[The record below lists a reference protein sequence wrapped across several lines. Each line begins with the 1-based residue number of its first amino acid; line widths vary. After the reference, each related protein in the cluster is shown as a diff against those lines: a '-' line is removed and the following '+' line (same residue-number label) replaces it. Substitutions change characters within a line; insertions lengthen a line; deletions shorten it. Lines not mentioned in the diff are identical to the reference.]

1 VASAGDGEQK
11 AKGTM
16 SNAHQTH
23 GRPGA
28 RKSKMVRR
36 TAVAV
41 VALCVIAGAALG
53 ISQMVGTPA
62 AAGERTLDTFVVAPT
77 AFNVSTTSSG
87 ELEAKNQ
94 IEVRSELEIRSTIV
108 EVIEEGKV
116 VKKGDLLARL
126 DSDQIQTQITDVS
139 LRVDTSVAELEKAT
153 TACKIQEK
161 ENASKISQARLK
173 VTLAE
178 LALRQWEEGDKVQK
192 LRDHEQAITK
202 ATEEEVRLREKYEKC
217 VALEKKGYVSTDQM
231 KRDKLEYD
239 DGVRALQ
246 KATLAREIYEKYEVP
261 SEQASKKSDV
271 DQAKEELERV
281 EEQTKIELK
290 GKEAERVTADRKL
303 GTNREQLAKLQRQL
317 ERCTIVAP
325 ADGLV
330 VYATSMERSRR
341 GWDDSGPLTIGRE
354 VHPNMALFILP
365 DTSEMVATV
374 RVHETLASRIREGQ
388 TATVKVDAV
397 GGRVFPARVTNIG
410 ILAESS
416 GWRDPNLR
424 EYTVKLG
431 LQAVEGVE
439 LKPSM
444 RCEAEIIMGNVQDA
458 LAVPIQ
464 AVHNDGMLRF
474 VMVETDGSSKYTRR
488 PVRLGRVSESMG
500 EVVAGLNAGERVLLR
515 KATPGETLDKEF
527 SDAELL
533 AVGLKRGDTGQ
544 LVRVDGGGR
553 EGGGREGG
561 PRQGG
566 RRQGGQGGADAATP
580 AGGAKADDHKAGT
593 PSDTGAVK
601 ETAAKDEASNAKP
614 EAEAAAAAPATTAET
629 SKQR

>member
-1 VASAGDGEQK
+1 MA
-11 AKGTM
+11 
-16 SNAHQTH
+16 NAHQT
-23 GRPGA
+23 GGTAA
-28 RKSKMVRR
+28 RKRKTMRR
-36 TAVAV
+36 TVTAVAT
-41 VALCVIAGAALG
+41 LCILAGVGVGASQLLG
-53 ISQMVGTPA
+53 STANAV
-62 AAGERTLDTFVVAPT
+62 ERTLDSYTVAPT
-77 AFNVSTTSSG
+77 AFNVATTSSG

-108 EVIEEGKV
+108 EIIDEGKV

-139 LRVDTSVAELEKAT
+139 LRVDTSVADLDKAT

-178 LALRQWEEGDKVQK
+178 LALLQWEQGDKVQK

-231 KRDKLEYD
+231 KRDKLEFD

-246 KATLAREIYEKYEVP
+246 KAQLAKEIFEKYEVP
-261 SEQASKKSDV
+261 SDQASKQSAV

-290 GKEAERVTADRKL
+290 GKEAERVTAERKL
-303 GTNREQLAKLQRQL
+303 ATNREQLTKLQRQL
-317 ERCTIVAP
+317 ERCTILAP

-341 GWDDSGPLTIGRE
+341 GWDDSGPLAIGRE
-354 VHPNMALFILP
+354 VHPNMSLFILP
-365 DTSEMVATV
+365 DTSEMVASV
-374 RVHETLASRIREGQ
+374 RVHETLASRIRDGQ

-397 GGRVFPARVTNIG
+397 GGRVFPASVLSIG
-410 ILAESS
+410 ILAEAS

-424 EYTVKLG
+424 EYTVKLA
-431 LQAVEGVE
+431 LQAVEGVA

-464 AVHNDGMLRF
+464 AVHNDGMLRY
-474 VMVETDGSSKYTRR
+474 VMVESDGASKYTRR
-488 PVRLGRVSESMG
+488 PVRLGRVSETMG
-500 EVVAGLNAGERVLLR
+500 EVVAGLQAGERVLLR

-527 SDAELL
+527 TDAELL
-533 AVGLKRGDTGQ
+533 AVGLKRGDSGQ

-553 EGGGREGG
+553 EGAGAPGRGAGRRPAGAGPNAQPGGG
-561 PRQGG
+561 PGAGAPGTKTPGTTSEVASKGEAKESGAAGADQGSKD
-566 RRQGGQGGADAATP
+566 GGATPAPAATP
-580 AGGAKADDHKAGT
+580 
-593 PSDTGAVK
+593 S
-601 ETAAKDEASNAKP
+601 AS
-614 EAEAAAAAPATTAET
+614 APAGET
-629 SKQR
+629 SKRR